1 MMDATPPLP
10 HRMPLPAVL
19 VLLACLAAGG
29 FAVLLNGRFYSR
41 NQPFYDSMSYHEQV
55 HRVMQL
61 ARSEG
66 LGAALSTACRSST
79 VCLPLVM
86 AAIAGPFCAP
96 SRAVGIA
103 IQVAELLFFAGTLL
117 FYLRQV
123 RRFDAWTAVLGILPF
138 LAWHCLYDFNGGL
151 SDFRMD
157 LSLALLTSTTV
168 LWYLIAMA
176 TGRTLHFL
184 TLGLTAAATCLF
196 RATAPVYLVLMLTPL
211 AIADLI
217 PAATRRQRFVGLL
230 IAAAAAT
237 LGAAW
242 FFVFNYQKLY
252 FYYVVW
258 NTDANAHLPLR
269 ESLAHARFA
278 FQHVGVAAALLALS
292 FPIVLGIESLLH
304 RTRHAPATTS
314 AALTPPRPDWRIA
327 WVGIAPILLLVGR
340 GAGLNPFVSM
350 PATFGLTLFAMLP
363 LAGPLRHA
371 PSQSARLAIAAVA
384 VPCLLMAGVQGWR
397 AHHGGN
403 VDSMAAHRAALDAI
417 AADARRQGRDTAA
430 YATTHCYSL
439 NRGSLHSVAVFD
451 HPDVV
456 LAGSE
461 PRLHGVALQPN
472 ACIDIAAQADWDR
485 VPGAT
490 DDEKL
495 AQLLAA
501 ADRDL
506 DYLAIPDEATT
517 AFVSEHLPFNVINRH
532 AVTLRQRLL
541 DGGRWTPVSDPI
553 RNGDHE
559 VVTIYRN
566 THGLP

>member
-1 MMDATPPLP
+1 MMAATPPLP

-55 HRVMQL
+55 HRVMRL
-61 ARSEG
+61 ARSQG
-66 LGAALSTACRSST
+66 LGTALSKACRSST

-86 AAIAGPFCAP
+86 AAIAGPFCDP

-123 RRFDAWTAVLGILPF
+123 RRLDAWTAALGILPF

-168 LWYLIAMA
+168 LWYLIAME

-184 TLGLTAAATCLF
+184 TLGVSAAATCLF
-196 RATAPVYLVLMLTPL
+196 RATAPVYLVLMLAPL

-217 PAATRRQRFVGLL
+217 PAATRRQRLLGLL
-230 IAAAAAT
+230 IAAVAAT

-242 FFVFNYQKLY
+242 FFVLNYRELY

-278 FQHVGVAAALLALS
+278 LQHVGTTAAILALS
-292 FPIVLGIESLLH
+292 FPIVLGIESLLQ
-304 RTRHAPATTS
+304 RTRAC
-314 AALTPPRPDWRIA
+314 LTPASLVPFRLDWRIA
-327 WVGIAPILLLVGR
+327 WVGIAPILLLVAR

-350 PATFGLTLFAMLP
+350 PAAFGLTLVMMLP
-363 LAGPLRHA
+363 LAGPLRHR
-371 PSQSARLAIAAVA
+371 PSLQARITIAAVA
-384 VPCLLMAGVQGWR
+384 VPCLLMAGIQGWR
-397 AHHGGN
+397 AHYGGSI
-403 VDSMAAHRAALDAI
+403 DSMAAHCAVLDAI
-417 AADARRQGRDTAA
+417 ADDARQQGRDTAA
-430 YATTHCYSL
+430 YATTHCYYL
-439 NRGSLHSVAVFD
+439 NRGSLHSIAAFD
-451 HPDVV
+451 HPDAAWV
-456 LAGSE
+456 GSE
-461 PRLHGVALQPN
+461 VRLRGVALQPN
-472 ACIDIAAQADWDR
+472 ACIDVAAQADWDR
-485 VPGAT
+485 LPGAT

-495 AQLLAA
+495 AHLLAA
-501 ADRDL
+501 ADHDL

-517 AFVSEHLPFNVINRH
+517 AFVAEHLPFNVINRH

-541 DGGRWTPVSDPI
+541 DSGRWEPVSAAI

-559 VVTIYRN
+559 VVAIYRN
-566 THGLP
+566 TSRTP

>member
-1 MMDATPPLP
+1 MDAAPPLP
-10 HRMPLPAVL
+10 HRTPLPAVI
-19 VLLACLAAGG
+19 VALACLTAGG

-66 LGAALSTACRSST
+66 LGTALSKACRSST
-79 VCLPLVM
+79 VCLPLAV
-86 AAIAGPFCAP
+86 AAIAGPFCDP

-103 IQVAELLFFAGTLL
+103 IQVAELFFFASTLF

-123 RRFDAWTAVLGILPF
+123 REFDPWTAVLGIAPF

-168 LWYLIAMA
+168 LWYMIAMA
-176 TGRTLHFL
+176 TGRMVHFL
-184 TLGLTAAATCLF
+184 VLGCAGAATCLC
-196 RATAPVYLVLMLTPL
+196 RATAPVYLALMLTPL

-217 PAATRRQRFVGLL
+217 PAATRRQRLLGLAL
-230 IAAAAAT
+230 AAAAAT

-242 FFVFNYQKLY
+242 FFVLNYRALY

-269 ESLAHARFA
+269 ESITHARFA
-278 FQHVGVAAALLALS
+278 IQHVGIAAAIIALS
-292 FPIVLGIESLLH
+292 FPIVLGIESLLR
-304 RTRHAPATTS
+304 RTR
-314 AALTPPRPDWRIA
+314 AALTPASLGPLRLDWRIA
-327 WVGIAPILLLVGR
+327 WVGIAPILLLVAR

-350 PATFGLTLFAMLP
+350 PAAFGLTLVMMLP
-363 LAGPLRHA
+363 LAGPLRHH
-371 PSQSARLAIAAVA
+371 PSLQARITIGALA
-384 VPCLLMAGVQGWR
+384 VPCLLMAGIQGWR
-397 AHHGGN
+397 SHRGGN

-417 AADARRQGRDTAA
+417 ADDARQQGRDTAA
-430 YATTHCYSL
+430 YATTHCYYL
-439 NRGSLHSVAVFD
+439 NRGSLHSAAIFD
-451 HPDVV
+451 HPDAAWV
-456 LAGSE
+456 GSGV
-461 PRLHGVALQPN
+461 RLRGVALQPN

-485 VPGAT
+485 LPGET

-495 AQLLAA
+495 AHLVAA

-517 AFVSEHLPFNVINRH
+517 AFVAEHLPFNVINRH

-541 DGGRWTPVSDPI
+541 ESGRWEPVSAAI

-559 VVTIYRN
+559 VVAIYRN
-566 THGLP
+566 TRRIP

>member
-1 MMDATPPLP
+1 MDATPPLP
-10 HRMPLPAVL
+10 RRTPLLAVI
-19 VLLACLAAGG
+19 VALACLAAGG

-55 HRVMQL
+55 HRVMQR
-61 ARSEG
+61 ARSDG
-66 LGAALSTACRSST
+66 LGAALHEACRSST
-79 VCLPLVM
+79 VCLPLAL
-86 AAIAGPFCAP
+86 AAIASPFCDP
-96 SRAVGIA
+96 SRVVGIA

-123 RRFDAWTAVLGILPF
+123 RGFDPWTAVLGIAPF

-168 LWYLIAMA
+168 LWYVIAMT
-176 TGRTLHFL
+176 TGRMAHFL
-184 TLGLTAAATCLF
+184 VLGCAAAATCLF
-196 RATAPVYLVLMLTPL
+196 RATAPVYIVLMLTPL

-217 PAATRRQRFVGLL
+217 PAATRRQRLLGLAL
-230 IAAAAAT
+230 AAASAT

-242 FFVFNYQKLY
+242 FFVLNYRELH

-278 FQHVGVAAALLALS
+278 IRHVGTAAAILALS
-292 FPIVLGIESLLH
+292 FPIILGIESLLQ
-304 RTRHAPATTS
+304 RTRTAPALPTAS
-314 AALTPPRPDWRIA
+314 IGPLRPDWRIA
-327 WVGIAPILLLVGR
+327 WVGIAPILLLVTR

-350 PATFGLTLFAMLP
+350 PAAFGLTLFVMLP
-363 LAGPLRHA
+363 LAGPLRHH
-371 PSQSARLAIAAVA
+371 PSPQARIAITAVA
-384 VPCLLMAGVQGWR
+384 VPCLLMAGIQGWR
-397 AHHGGN
+397 SHRGGS

-417 AADARRQGRDTAA
+417 ADDARRQGRDTAA
-430 YATTHCYSL
+430 YATTHCYYL
-439 NRGSLHSVAVFD
+439 NRGSLHNVAIFD
-451 HPDVV
+451 HPDAVWV
-456 LAGSE
+456 DATA
-461 PRLHGVALQPN
+461 RLRGVALQPN
-472 ACIDIAAQADWDR
+472 SCIDIAAQADWDR
-485 VPGAT
+485 LPGTT

-495 AQLLAA
+495 AHLLEA

-517 AFVSEHLPFNVINRH
+517 AFVAEHLPFNVINRH

-541 DGGRWTPVSDPI
+541 DGGRWEPVSAAI

-566 THGLP
+566 TRRTP

>member
-1 MMDATPPLP
+1 MDATPQLP
-10 HRMPLPAVL
+10 RRTLLPTMIVA
-19 VLLACLAAGG
+19 LACLAAGG

-41 NQPFYDSMSYHEQV
+41 NQPFYDSMSYHQQV
-55 HRVMQL
+55 HSVMQR

-66 LGAALSTACRSST
+66 LGTALHEACRSST
-79 VCLPLVM
+79 VCLPLAL
-86 AAIAGPFCAP
+86 AAIAGPFCDP

-123 RRFDAWTAVLGILPF
+123 RGFDPWTAMLGITPF

-168 LWYLIAMA
+168 LWYMIAMT
-176 TGRTLHFL
+176 TGRMAHFL
-184 TLGLTAAATCLF
+184 VLGFAAAATCLF
-196 RATAPVYLVLMLTPL
+196 RATAPVYLVLMLAPL

-217 PAATRRQRFVGLL
+217 PAATRRQRLRGLAL
-230 IAAAAAT
+230 AAASAT

-242 FFVFNYQKLY
+242 FFVLNYRELH

-269 ESLAHARFA
+269 TSISHARFA
-278 FQHVGVAAALLALS
+278 IQHVGTAAAIIALS
-292 FPIVLGIESLLH
+292 FPIILGIESLLQ
-304 RTRHAPATTS
+304 RTRPAS
-314 AALTPPRPDWRIA
+314 SPPPASIGPPRLDWRIA
-327 WVGIAPILLLVGR
+327 WVGIAPILLLVTR

-350 PATFGLTLFAMLP
+350 PAAFGLTLFLMLP

-371 PSQSARLAIAAVA
+371 PSQAAWFAIAAVA
-384 VPCLLMAGVQGWR
+384 VPCILAAGIQGWR
-397 AHHGGN
+397 SHHGGS
-403 VDSMAAHRAALDAI
+403 VDSMAAHRTALDAI
-417 AADARRQGRDTAA
+417 VDDARRQGRDTAS
-430 YATTHCYSL
+430 YATTHCYYL
-439 NRGSLHSVAVFD
+439 NRGSLHNVATFD
-451 HPDVV
+451 HPDAVWV
-456 LAGSE
+456 DAAT
-461 PRLHGVALQPN
+461 RIRGVAMQPD
-472 ACIDIAAQADWDR
+472 AYIDIAAQADWDR
-485 VPGAT
+485 LPGTT

-495 AQLLAA
+495 AHLLAT
-501 ADRDL
+501 ADRDI

-517 AFVSEHLPFNVINRH
+517 AFVAEHLPFNVINRH

-541 DGGRWTPVSDPI
+541 GSGRWTPVSDPI

-566 THGLP
+566 THGTP